1 MNKFKVGDTIIK
13 VKAGNNKNTIGKCLK
28 VAYIHISDYEFH
40 KTPNYDVRSL
50 SKEYTHDNYELVS
63 NSSNNYEIY

>member
-13 VKAGNNKNTIGKCLK
+13 VKEGNNKYTIGKKLK
-28 VAYIHISDYEFH
+28 IREIHTNNYRFYN
-40 KTPNYDVRSL
+40 TPNYDVLSL
-50 SKEYTHDNYELVS
+50 SKEYAHDNYELIS